1 MRIRK
6 EGKMNL
12 FGARRPRLLAAFQFF
27 TLLLASL
34 VLPARSQTCGLEFRT
49 GSADPAFDSVFTQ
62 DGPGLSLEP
71 AGSPGWTGG
80 DSTYSIELPNGDTAF
95 FFSDSY
101 IGEFPRFAG
110 DGSVTTNA
118 NGLRTR
124 EANCA
129 PPLCNPP
136 TVLYRAHNSIIV
148 RSKSTGLLTTFVGPK
163 DVAGYSTSYFSP
175 PAGVAT
181 GRFYW
186 MGDSTVVQTDAAGT
200 KKLWVLLLEFDSSWA
215 YQGTAIA
222 QLALPSMQIETIQPL
237 INLPASTDINWGSA
251 LLQEGAGFG
260 STTLYIY
267 GMGRSATQKRPYL
280 ARTTL
285 TSNLLDVA
293 NALNWTVWDGSGWN
307 ADQASAA
314 PLIGR
319 PGDANNASDS
329 ISDEFSVKRLA
340 TSSGSSIIL
349 VGMDT
354 TPIFGAWRDITVY
367 TACQPQGPFSSKTVV
382 YSTPETGTNRVPGM
396 APGQTLAANMFTYNP
411 HVHPQFTSKGKL
423 LISYNINAGKS
434 QDLLFADT
442 YRPRFVRVPV
452 KGLR

>member
-49 GSADPAFDSVFTQ
+49 GSADLAFDSVFTQ
-62 DGPGLSLEP
+62 DGPGLGFEP

-110 DGSVTTNA
+110 DGSVTTDA

-124 EANCA
+124 EANCFA
-129 PPLCNPP
+129 PLCDPP
-136 TVLYRAHNSIIV
+136 TVLYRAHNSIVV

-175 PAGVAT
+175 PAGLAT

-200 KKLWVLLLEFDSSWA
+200 KKLWVFLLEFDSSWT

-222 QLALPSMQIETIQPL
+222 QLALPSMQIEAIQPL
-237 INLPASTDINWGSA
+237 INLPASTTINWGSA
-251 LLQEGAGFG
+251 LLQEGEGYG
-260 STTLYIY
+260 TTLYIY
-267 GMGRSATQKRPYL
+267 GMGRSATQKRPFL
-280 ARTTL
+280 ARTTM
-285 TSNLLDVA
+285 TSSLLDAA
-293 NALNWTVWDGSGWN
+293 NALNWTVWDG
-307 ADQASAA
+307 AASS
-314 PLIGR
+314 PL
-319 PGDANNASDS
+319 
-329 ISDEFSVKRLA
+329 L
-340 TSSGSSIIL
+340 SSGRS
-349 VGMDT
+349 V
-354 TPIFGAWRDITVY
+354 ACCKRD
-367 TACQPQGPFSSKTVV
+367 FSSA
-382 YSTPETGTNRVPGM
+382 TGT
-396 APGQTLAANMFTYNP
+396 
-411 HVHPQFTSKGKL
+411 SKKML
-423 LISYNINAGKS
+423 SPASLIIAIP
-434 QDLLFADT
+434 L
-442 YRPRFVRVPV
+442 
-452 KGLR
+452 